1 MRKLYKYTNKK
12 IKNIKN
18 IKNFHEISQKFFEIS
33 RGKFNSK
40 SKLKFIYFDFVVV
53 FVVIFVFVF
62 VYGFYINQRCDNR
75 RQ

>member
-40 SKLKFIYFDFVVV
+40 SKLKFIYFDFVV
-53 FVVIFVFVF
+53 IFDFVF

>member
-40 SKLKFIYFDFVVV
+40 SKLKFIYFDFVVI
-53 FVVIFVFVF
+53 FVFVFVF

>member
-40 SKLKFIYFDFVVV
+40 SKLNFIYFDFVVI
-53 FVVIFVFVF
+53 FVVVFVFVF
-62 VYGFYINQRCDNR
+62 GFYINQRCDNR